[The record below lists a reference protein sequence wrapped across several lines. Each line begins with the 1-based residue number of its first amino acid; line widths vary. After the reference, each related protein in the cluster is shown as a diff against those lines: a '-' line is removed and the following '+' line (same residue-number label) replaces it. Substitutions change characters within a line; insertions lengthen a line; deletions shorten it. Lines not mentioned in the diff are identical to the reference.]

1 MNEFYAKERN
11 SAKLKVLNL
20 KRCQAM
26 ASSYRAQGAFLTPT
40 HGKNPLYFFSF
51 HAFIARIATTKHEG
65 SLMTKTTY
73 IVHAKRTP
81 VGSFGGSLS
90 SVRVDD
96 LLAELFKDYARS
108 AKHDLKEIS
117 DTIIG
122 CANQAGEDNRN
133 LARMG
138 LILAGYPLEVTGTTI
153 NRLCGSSLDAVIDAH
168 SRILAGIGDCFI
180 AGGGESMSRA
190 PYVLSKANSPF
201 ERSQKMWDTS
211 IGWRFENPKMAAM
224 FPLLGMGETAEEV
237 QKLHNISRED
247 QDKFALASHQ
257 KAVKA
262 IQDGKFK
269 DEIVSISIEG
279 KKGTTVVDTDEG
291 PRADT
296 NLEKLAKLKA
306 AFRKDGTVTAGNSSS
321 INDGASMVVI
331 CSEEFLKRHNLKP
344 LARITGG
351 TVSGLHPN
359 VMGLGP
365 VGATKKLCERFGH
378 KVSDFDI
385 IELNEAFAAQAL
397 GCIKELELDQ
407 SKINRNGGSIAI
419 GHPLGA
425 SGTRILTT
433 MLHQMKNDPTLK
445 KGLATMCIGVGQGIA
460 LAVER
465 C

>member
-1 MNEFYAKERN
+1 MFKN
-11 SAKLKVLNL
+11 S
-20 KRCQAM
+20 
-26 ASSYRAQGAFLTPT
+26 
-40 HGKNPLYFFSF
+40 
-51 HAFIARIATTKHEG
+51 
-65 SLMTKTTY
+65 Y

-81 VGSFGGSLS
+81 IGSFGGALS
-90 SVRVDD
+90 NVRVDD
-96 LLAELFKDYARS
+96 LLAELFKDYAKI

-133 LARMG
+133 LARMS
-138 LILAGYPLEVTGTTI
+138 LLLAGYPFEVPGTTI

-168 SRILAGIGDCFI
+168 ARISAGIGECFI

-190 PYVLSKANSPF
+190 PYVISKSNSVF
-201 ERSQKMWDTS
+201 DRAQKMWDTS
-211 IGWRFENPKMAAM
+211 IGWRFENPKMAER
-224 FPLLGMGETAEEV
+224 FPLLSMGETAEEV
-237 QKLHNISRED
+237 QKVHNISRED

-262 IQDGKFK
+262 QQEGKFK
-269 DEIVSISIEG
+269 DEILPITIENKRGSII
-279 KKGTTVVDTDEG
+279 TDTDEG

-296 NLEKLAKLKA
+296 SLEKLAKLKP

-331 CSEEFLKRHNLKP
+331 CSEDFLKKHNLKP
-344 LARITGG
+344 IAKITGG
-351 TVSGLHPN
+351 AVHGLHPS

-365 VGATKKLCERFGH
+365 VGAIKNLCNRFNH
-378 KVSDFDI
+378 KVTDFDI

-397 GCIKELELDQ
+397 GCIKELELDT

-433 MLHQMKNDPTLK
+433 MLHQMQKDPTLK
-445 KGLATMCIGVGQGIA
+445 KGLASMCIGVGQGIA
-460 LAVER
+460 LSVER

>member
-1 MNEFYAKERN
+1 MK
-11 SAKLKVLNL
+11 
-20 KRCQAM
+20 
-26 ASSYRAQGAFLTPT
+26 AS
-40 HGKNPLYFFSF
+40 
-51 HAFIARIATTKHEG
+51 
-65 SLMTKTTY
+65 Y

-81 VGSFGGSLS
+81 IGSFGGSLS

-96 LLAELFKDYARS
+96 LLAELFKDYAS
-108 AKHDLKEIS
+108 VAKHDLKEIS

-133 LARMG
+133 LARMS
-138 LILAGYPLEVTGTTI
+138 LILAGFPHEVTGTTI
-153 NRLCGSSLDAVIDAH
+153 NRLCGSSLDAVMDAH
-168 SRILAGIGDCFI
+168 ARISAGFGDCFI

-190 PYVLSKANSPF
+190 PYVLSKAQTGF
-201 ERSQKMWDTS
+201 DRSQKMWDTS
-211 IGWRFENPKMAAM
+211 IGWRFENPKMAEM

-237 QKLHNISRED
+237 QKLHQISREE
-247 QDKFALASHQ
+247 QDKFALSSHQ

-262 IQDGKFK
+262 REEGKFK
-269 DEIVSISIEG
+269 DEIVPITIQS
-279 KKGTTVVDTDEG
+279 KKGSAVVDSDEG
-291 PRADT
+291 PRSDT
-296 NLEKLAKLKA
+296 SMEKLAKLRP

-351 TVSGLHPN
+351 AVHGLHPN

-365 VGATKKLCERFGH
+365 VGATKKLCDRFGH
-378 KVSDFDI
+378 KISDFDI
-385 IELNEAFAAQAL
+385 IELNEAFAVQAL
-397 GCIKELELDQ
+397 GCIKELELDP

-433 MLHQMKNDPTLK
+433 MLHQMKNDPALK

-460 LAVER
+460 LSVER

>member
-1 MNEFYAKERN
+1 MFKN
-11 SAKLKVLNL
+11 S
-20 KRCQAM
+20 
-26 ASSYRAQGAFLTPT
+26 
-40 HGKNPLYFFSF
+40 
-51 HAFIARIATTKHEG
+51 
-65 SLMTKTTY
+65 Y

-81 VGSFGGSLS
+81 IGSFGGALS
-90 SVRVDD
+90 NVRVDD
-96 LLAELFKDYARS
+96 LLAELFKDYAKT

-133 LARMG
+133 LARMS
-138 LILAGYPLEVTGTTI
+138 LLLAGYPFEVTGTTI

-168 SRILAGIGDCFI
+168 SRISAGIGECFI

-190 PYVLSKANSPF
+190 PYVMSKANTGF
-201 ERSQKMWDTS
+201 DRAQKMWDTS
-211 IGWRFENPKMAAM
+211 IGWRFENPKMAEK

-262 IQDGKFK
+262 QQEGKFK
-269 DEIVSISIEG
+269 DEIVPITIES
-279 KKGTTVVDTDEG
+279 KKGSITVDTDEG

-296 NLEKLAKLKA
+296 SLEKLAKLKP

-331 CSEEFLKRHNLKP
+331 CSEEFLKKHNLKP
-344 LARITGG
+344 IAKITGG
-351 TVSGLHPN
+351 AVHGLHPS

-365 VGATKKLCERFGH
+365 VGAVKNLCNRFGH
-378 KVSDFDI
+378 KISDFDI

-397 GCIKELELDQ
+397 GCIKELELDT

-433 MLHQMKNDPTLK
+433 MLHQMQKDPTLK
-445 KGLATMCIGVGQGIA
+445 KGLASMCIGVGQGIA
-460 LAVER
+460 LSVER

>member
-1 MNEFYAKERN
+1 MFKN
-11 SAKLKVLNL
+11 S
-20 KRCQAM
+20 
-26 ASSYRAQGAFLTPT
+26 
-40 HGKNPLYFFSF
+40 
-51 HAFIARIATTKHEG
+51 
-65 SLMTKTTY
+65 Y

-81 VGSFGGSLS
+81 IGSFGGALS
-90 SVRVDD
+90 NVRVDD
-96 LLAELFKDYARS
+96 LLAELFKDYAKT

-133 LARMG
+133 LARMS
-138 LILAGYPLEVTGTTI
+138 LLLAGYPFEVTGTTI

-168 SRILAGIGDCFI
+168 SRISAGIGDCFI

-190 PYVLSKANSPF
+190 PYVMSKANSGF
-201 ERSQKMWDTS
+201 DRAQKMWDTS
-211 IGWRFENPKMAAM
+211 IGWRFENPKMAER

-237 QKLHNISRED
+237 QKVHNISRED

-262 IQDGKFK
+262 QQEGKFK
-269 DEIVSISIEG
+269 DEIVPITIEN
-279 KKGTTVVDTDEG
+279 KKGTLVVDSDEG

-296 NLEKLAKLKA
+296 SLEKLAKLKP

-331 CSEEFLKRHNLKP
+331 CSEEFLKKHNLKP
-344 LARITGG
+344 IAKITGG
-351 TVSGLHPN
+351 AVHGLHPS

-365 VGATKKLCERFGH
+365 VGAIKNLCNRFNH

-397 GCIKELELDQ
+397 GCIKELELDT

-433 MLHQMKNDPTLK
+433 MLHQMQKDPTLK
-445 KGLATMCIGVGQGIA
+445 KGLASMCIGVGQGIA
-460 LAVER
+460 LSVER

>member
-1 MNEFYAKERN
+1 MKKI
-11 SAKLKVLNL
+11 S
-20 KRCQAM
+20 
-26 ASSYRAQGAFLTPT
+26 
-40 HGKNPLYFFSF
+40 
-51 HAFIARIATTKHEG
+51 
-65 SLMTKTTY
+65 Y

-81 VGSFGGSLS
+81 VGSFAGSLS
-90 SVRVDD
+90 SVRIDD
-96 LLAELFKDYARS
+96 LLAELFKDFSRS
-108 AKHDLKEIS
+108 ARFDLKEIS

-153 NRLCGSSLDAVIDAH
+153 NRLCGSSLDAVMDAH
-168 SRILAGIGDCFI
+168 ARIQAGIGDCFI

-190 PYVLSKANSPF
+190 PYVMSKAQSAF
-201 ERSQKMWDTS
+201 DRAQKIWDTS

-257 KAVKA
+257 KAVA
-262 IQDGKFK
+262 AQNEGKFV
-269 DEIVSISIEG
+269 DEIVPITVEG
-279 KKGTTVVDTDEG
+279 KKEFVIVAKDEG

-296 NLEKLAKLKA
+296 SLEKLAKLKA

-331 CSEEFLKRHNLKP
+331 CSEEFVKRHNLKP
-344 LARITGG
+344 LAMVTGG
-351 TVSGLHPN
+351 AVHGLHPN

-365 VGATKKLCERFGH
+365 VGAVRKLCDRFGY
-378 KVSDFDI
+378 KVSDFDV

-397 GCIKELELDQ
+397 GCIKELELDPA
-407 SKINRNGGSIAI
+407 KINKNGGSIAI

-433 MLHQMKNDPTLK
+433 MIHQMQKDSNLK

-460 LAVER
+460 VSVER

>member
-1 MNEFYAKERN
+1 MSK
-11 SAKLKVLNL
+11 S
-20 KRCQAM
+20 
-26 ASSYRAQGAFLTPT
+26 
-40 HGKNPLYFFSF
+40 
-51 HAFIARIATTKHEG
+51 
-65 SLMTKTTY
+65 TY

-81 VGSFGGSLS
+81 IGSFGGVLS
-90 SVRVDD
+90 SVRIDD
-96 LLAELFKDYARS
+96 LLAGLFKDYAAS
-108 AKHDLKEIS
+108 AGHDLKEIS

-138 LILAGYPLEVTGTTI
+138 LILAGYPHEVTGTTI

-168 SRILAGIGDCFI
+168 SRILAGFGDCFI

-190 PYVLSKANSPF
+190 PYVLSKANSTYD
-201 ERSQKMWDTS
+201 RAQKMWDTS
-211 IGWRFENPKMAAM
+211 IGWRFENPKMAEM

-237 QKLHNISRED
+237 QKLHNISREE
-247 QDKFALASHQ
+247 QDRFALSSHQ
-257 KAVKA
+257 KAVRA
-262 IQDGKFK
+262 QDEGKFK
-269 DEIVSISIEG
+269 DEIAPVTIVN
-279 KKGTTVVDTDEG
+279 KKGSIVVDTDEG
-291 PRADT
+291 PRRDT
-296 NLEKLAKLKA
+296 SLEKLAKLRP

-331 CSEEFLKRHNLKP
+331 CSEEFVKRHNLKP

-351 TVSGLHPN
+351 AVHGLHPN

-365 VGATKKLCERFGH
+365 VGAVKKLCDRFGQ
-378 KVSDFDI
+378 KISDFDI

-397 GCIKELELDQ
+397 GCIKELELDE

-433 MLHQMKNDPTLK
+433 LLHQMKNDPALK

-460 LAVER
+460 LSVER

>member
-1 MNEFYAKERN
+1 MK
-11 SAKLKVLNL
+11 
-20 KRCQAM
+20 
-26 ASSYRAQGAFLTPT
+26 
-40 HGKNPLYFFSF
+40 
-51 HAFIARIATTKHEG
+51 
-65 SLMTKTTY
+65 KTSY

-81 VGSFGGSLS
+81 VGSFGGALS
-90 SVRVDD
+90 GVRVDD
-96 LLAELFKDYARS
+96 LLAELFKDYAGR
-108 AKHDLKEIS
+108 ALHDLKEIS
-117 DTIIG
+117 DSVIG

-133 LARMG
+133 LARMS
-138 LILAGYPLEVTGTTI
+138 LILAGYPHEVTGTTI

-180 AGGGESMSRA
+180 AGGAESMSRA
-190 PYVLSKANSPF
+190 PYVMSKSQSPF
-201 ERSQKMWDTS
+201 DRAQKIWDTS

-257 KAVKA
+257 KAVA
-262 IQDGKFK
+262 AQSAGKL
-269 DEIVSISIEG
+269 DSEIVPITVQG
-279 KKGTTVVDTDEG
+279 KKDSSIVSKDEG
-291 PRADT
+291 PRSDT
-296 NLEKLAKLKA
+296 SLEKLAKLKA
-306 AFRKDGTVTAGNSSS
+306 AFTKDGTVTAGNSSS

-331 CSEEFLKRHNLKP
+331 CSEEFVKRHNLKP
-344 LARITGG
+344 LAMVTGG
-351 TVSGLHPN
+351 AVHGLHPN

-365 VGATKKLCERFGH
+365 VGATKKLCERFGY
-378 KVSDFDI
+378 KISDFDV
-385 IELNEAFAAQAL
+385 IELNEAFSAQAL
-397 GCIKELELDQ
+397 GCIKELELDP

-433 MLHQMKNDPTLK
+433 LIHQMQKDTKLN

-460 LAVER
+460 LSVER